1 MTTAE
6 ITTFAVGMLAVTN
19 PIGNLAIFASLTAE
33 RSEAERR
40 TTAITCAVA
49 VLILFLVVTWAGDFI
64 LRAFG
69 ITLAAFEGA
78 GGLIVL
84 LLGLAMLHSRTSA
97 MRHTPAEADAAAS
110 KDSIGVVPLAIP
122 IVAGPGALTTII
134 IQGTKFPG
142 IPSRIEMSLVGLGI
156 SVLILVAFL
165 ASSMISRWLGTAGI
179 NIVTRIMG
187 IILAAI
193 GVDMIG
199 SAVRGLLLTH
209 G

>member
-6 ITTFAVGMLAVTN
+6 LTTFAIGMLAVTN
-19 PIGNLAIFASLTAE
+19 PIGNLAIFAGLTAE
-33 RSEAERR
+33 RSDAERR
-40 TTAITCAVA
+40 ATAVTCAVA
-49 VLILFLVVTWAGDFI
+49 VLVIFLTVTWAGSLI
-64 LRAFG
+64 LKAFG
-69 ITLAAFEGA
+69 ITVAAFEGA

-97 MRHTPAEADAAAS
+97 MHHTAAEADEAQS
-110 KDSIGVVPLAIP
+110 KDSIGVVPMAIP

-134 IQGTKFPG
+134 IQGVKHPG
-142 IPSRIEMSLVGLGI
+142 IASRIEMSLVGVGI
-156 SVLILVAFL
+156 SVVILVAFL
-165 ASSMISRWLGTAGI
+165 GSSLISRWLGTAGI

-199 SAVRGLLLTH
+199 GAIRQFFAS
-209 G
+209 

>member
-1 MTTAE
+1 MNTAQF
-6 ITTFAVGMLAVTN
+6 TTFAIGMLAVTN
-19 PIGNLAIFASLTAE
+19 PIGNLAIFAGLTAE
-33 RSEAERR
+33 RSESERR
-40 TTAITCAVA
+40 ATAITCAAA
-49 VLILFLVVTWAGDFI
+49 VLVIFLVVTWVGN
-64 LRAFG
+64 LVLKAFG
-69 ITLAAFEGA
+69 ITVAAFEGA

-84 LLGLAMLHSRTSA
+84 LLGLAMLHSKTSA
-97 MRHTPAEADAAAS
+97 MHHTEAEAEEAER

-142 IPSRIEMSLVGLGI
+142 IAAKIEMSLVGLGI

-199 SAVRGLLLTH
+199 SAVRGLMSVH

>member
-1 MTTAE
+1 MNTAQL
-6 ITTFAVGMLAVTN
+6 TTFAVGMLAVTN
-19 PIGNLAIFASLTAE
+19 PIGNLAIFAGLTAE
-33 RSEAERR
+33 RTAAERR
-40 TTAITCAVA
+40 ATAITCAVA
-49 VLILFLVVTWAGDFI
+49 VLVIFLIVTWVGD
-64 LRAFG
+64 LVLKAFG
-69 ITLAAFEGA
+69 ITVAAFEGA

-84 LLGLAMLHSRTSA
+84 LLGLAMLHSKTSA
-97 MRHTPAEADAAAS
+97 MHQTAAEADEAGE
-110 KDSIGVVPLAIP
+110 KESIGVVPLAIP

-134 IQGTKFPG
+134 IQGTKYPG
-142 IPSRIEMSLVGLGI
+142 IASKVEMSLVGLGI
-156 SVLILVAFL
+156 SLLILVAFL

-199 SAVRGLLLTH
+199 SAVRGLLAIH

>member
-6 ITTFAVGMLAVTN
+6 LTTFAVGMLAVTN

-33 RSEAERR
+33 RSESERR

-49 VLILFLVVTWAGDFI
+49 VLTLFLAVTWAGDLI

-84 LLGLAMLHSRTSA
+84 LLGLAMLHSRTST
-97 MRHTPAEADAAAS
+97 MHHTPAEADAAAG
-110 KDSIGVVPLAIP
+110 KDSIGVVPMAIP

-199 SAVRGLLLTH
+199 SAVRGLLLIH

>member
-1 MTTAE
+1 MNTAE
-6 ITTFAVGMLAVTN
+6 LTTFAVGMLAVTN
-19 PIGNLAIFASLTAE
+19 PIGNLAIFAGMTAE
-33 RSEAERR
+33 RSDAERR
-40 TTAITCAVA
+40 ATAIACAVA
-49 VLILFLVVTWAGDFI
+49 VLVIFLVVTWVGD
-64 LRAFG
+64 LVLKAFG
-69 ITLAAFEGA
+69 ITVAAFEGA

-97 MRHTPAEADAAAS
+97 MHQTAAEADEAGE
-110 KDSIGVVPLAIP
+110 KESIGVVPLAIP

-142 IPSRIEMSLVGLGI
+142 IATKIEMSLVGFGI
-156 SVLILVAFL
+156 SIVILVAFL

-199 SAVRGLLLTH
+199 SAVRGLLSIH

>member
-1 MTTAE
+1 MTAAQL
-6 ITTFAVGMLAVTN
+6 TTFAVGMLAVTN
-19 PIGNLAIFASLTAE
+19 PIGNLAIFAGMTAG
-33 RSEAERR
+33 RTEADRR
-40 TTAITCAVA
+40 ATAITCAVA
-49 VLILFLVVTWAGDFI
+49 VLVIFLVVTWVGD
-64 LRAFG
+64 LVLKAFG
-69 ITLAAFEGA
+69 ITVAAFEGA

-84 LLGLAMLHSRTSA
+84 LLGLAMLHSKTSA
-97 MRHTPAEADAAAS
+97 MHQTAAEADEAEA

-142 IPSRIEMSLVGLGI
+142 IEAKIGMSLVGLAI
-156 SVLILVAFL
+156 SVLILTAFL
-165 ASSMISRWLGTAGI
+165 ASSIISRWLGTAGI

-199 SAVRGLLLTH
+199 SAARGLLAVH
-209 G
+209 A

>member
-6 ITTFAVGMLAVTN
+6 LTRFAVGMLAVTN
-19 PIGNLAIFASLTAE
+19 PIGNLAIFAGLTAE
-33 RSEAERR
+33 RSESERR

-49 VLILFLVVTWAGDFI
+49 VLILFLAVTWAGDLI
-64 LRAFG
+64 LKAFG

-97 MRHTPAEADAAAS
+97 MHQTAAEADAAGN

-142 IPSRIEMSLVGLGI
+142 IPSRIEMSLVALGI

-199 SAVRGLLLTH
+199 SAVRGLLLVH

>member
-1 MTTAE
+1 MTTTQL
-6 ITTFAVGMLAVTN
+6 TTFAIAMIAVTN
-19 PIGNLAIFASLTAE
+19 PIGNLAIFASLTAG
-33 RSEAERR
+33 RPDAERR
-40 TTAITCAVA
+40 ATAVTCAIA
-49 VLILFLVVTWAGDFI
+49 VLVIFLVVTWAGNLI
-64 LRAFG
+64 LKAFG
-69 ITLAAFEGA
+69 ITVPAFEGA

-84 LLGLAMLHSRTSA
+84 LLGLSMLHSKTSA
-97 MRHTPAEADAAAS
+97 MHHTKAEADEAQE

-134 IQGTKFPG
+134 IQGSKYPT
-142 IPSRIEMSLVGLGI
+142 IADRIEMSLVGAGI

-165 ASSMISRWLGTAGI
+165 SSTMISRWLGTAGI

-199 SAVRGLLLTH
+199 HAVKGMLA

>member
-6 ITTFAVGMLAVTN
+6 FTTFAVGMLAVTN

-33 RSEAERR
+33 RSESERR

-49 VLILFLVVTWAGDFI
+49 VLILFLAVTWAGDLI

-97 MRHTPAEADAAAS
+97 MHHTAAEVDEAES
-110 KDSIGVVPLAIP
+110 KDSIGVVPMAIP

-134 IQGTKFPG
+134 IQGTRFPD

-199 SAVRGLLLTH
+199 SAARGLLLIH

>member
-1 MTTAE
+1 MTAAQ

-19 PIGNLAIFASLTAE
+19 PIGNLAIFAGLTAE

-49 VLILFLVVTWAGDFI
+49 VLVIFLVVTWVGDLI
-64 LRAFG
+64 LKAFG
-69 ITLAAFEGA
+69 ITVAAFEGA

-97 MRHTPAEADAAAS
+97 MHHTAAEADEAQS
-110 KDSIGVVPLAIP
+110 KESIGVVPLAIP

-142 IPSRIEMSLVGLGI
+142 IPARIEMSLVGLGI
-156 SVLILVAFL
+156 SALILVAFL
-165 ASSMISRWLGTAGI
+165 ASSAISRWLGTAGI

-199 SAVRGLLLTH
+199 HAVRGLMSIH
-209 G
+209 A